1 MRRVGNLVNYTPLP
15 VGDNA
20 PSYEIGRVS
29 KLFPTG
35 VVDNAGRVPSVTA
48 LRGSRSKF
56 TVYETHLSAIET
68 NA

>member
-1 MRRVGNLVNYTPLP
+1 MRPVGNLVNYALLS

-20 PSYEIGRVS
+20 SPYEVGRVS
-29 KLFPTG
+29 KLFPPG
-35 VVDNAGRVPSVTA
+35 VVDNAVRAHSVTA
-48 LRGSRSKF
+48 LRASRSKF

>member
-1 MRRVGNLVNYTPLP
+1 MRRVGNLVNYALLS

-20 PSYEIGRVS
+20 SPYEVGRVS
-29 KLFPTG
+29 KLFPPD
-35 VVDNAGRVPSVTA
+35 VVDNAGRAPSVTA
-48 LRGSRSKF
+48 LRPSRSKF